1 MFQLSV
7 ISDLIRIPPHL
18 FHLPINISVKE
29 ELSRKYSNKV
39 IHKLG
44 LVISVWDIMEIDDGL
59 LKPGDGA
66 TFVNVKFRCVVFKP
80 FVGEVLTGWI
90 EKITETGIKVNLEFF
105 NDIFIPKK
113 FLFDSSEYSKDE
125 NAWVWSVDEDTKLYM
140 DINEKI
146 NFRVEEEIFT
156 NIKPKGPDNSLSAA
170 TSEENEDETKEK
182 VPPYAIIA
190 SCQTDGMGCV
200 SWWE

>member
-113 FLFDSSEYSKDE
+113 FIFDSSEYSKDE

-156 NIKPKGPDNSLSAA
+156 NIKPKGPDNSLSAT
-170 TSEENEDETKEK
+170 TSEENEDENKEK